1 MRAPSALI
9 GCMFLAGCMINSPQ
23 PVPRHVPTPAP
34 AAGTTLPRGPASA
47 DAVDSGPQAA
57 VDREAL
63 KALPDLIARSEPRV
77 AAGNFSPYVV
87 LGQTYEVLNQA
98 DDYAEEGLASWYGTK
113 FHGRATSN
121 GEAFDMYTLSAAH
134 KTLPIPSYVRVT
146 NLNNGLA
153 TVLRVNDRGP
163 FHDDRLIDL
172 SYAAAVKLGFDLNG
186 TAPVRVEM
194 LAAPYGTVVPRT
206 RLARN
211 AVRDD
216 TQTITPAARSRTAA
230 AGGAAVSAA
239 SSTAAAVSTASA
251 VATSTESVAN
261 NFYLQAGAFRS
272 REAAERMM
280 KLLRELL
287 GRRVSVVLESGQDSI
302 HRVRIGPLLSL
313 AEASSVQNKLIEAN
327 QGTALIVRG

>member
-1 MRAPSALI
+1 MRILPLLI
-9 GCMFLAGCMINSPQ
+9 GALFLAGCTINT
-23 PVPRHVPTPAP
+23 PRHPTAPAP
-34 AAGTTLPRGPASA
+34 APADARTLPRGPASP

-63 KALPDLIARSEPRV
+63 RALPDLVARSEPRG

-87 LGQTYEVLNQA
+87 LGQSYEVLGDA
-98 DDYAEEGLASWYGTK
+98 DGYAQEGLASWYGTK

-134 KTLPIPSYVRVT
+134 KTLPIPCYVRVT

-172 SYAAAVKLGFDLNG
+172 SYAAAVKLGFDLRG

-194 LAAPYGTVVPRT
+194 VAAPYGEAVPRT
-206 RLARN
+206 R
-211 AVRDD
+211 
-216 TQTITPAARSRTAA
+216 I
-230 AGGAAVSAA
+230 AA
-239 SSTAAAVSTASA
+239 SSASQSGAARTGSASA
-251 VATSTESVAN
+251 Y

-272 REAAERMM
+272 REAAER
-280 KLLRELL
+280 LSAALRALL
-287 GRRVSVVLESGQDSI
+287 GERVGVALESGQDAI
-302 HRVRIGPLLSL
+302 HRVRIGPLPTL
-313 AEASSVQNKLIEAN
+313 AEASVVQNKLLEAN

>member
-1 MRAPSALI
+1 MRTLPLLI
-9 GCMFLAGCMINSPQ
+9 GVLFLAGCMINT
-23 PVPRHVPTPAP
+23 PRHLPAP
-34 AAGTTLPRGPASA
+34 APSPAPGKTLPRGPASP

-63 KALPDLIARSEPRV
+63 KALPDLVARSEPRG

-87 LGQTYEVLNQA
+87 FGRTYEVLSDA
-98 DDYAEEGLASWYGTK
+98 GRYAEEGLASWYGTK

-146 NLNNGLA
+146 NLNNGLS

-194 LAAPYGTVVPRT
+194 MAAPFGEAVPRT
-206 RLARN
+206 RVARPALPSATQFGGSAARN
-211 AVRDD
+211 
-216 TQTITPAARSRTAA
+216 RTA
-230 AGGAAVSAA
+230 S
-239 SSTAAAVSTASA
+239 
-251 VATSTESVAN
+251 AN

-272 REAAERMM
+272 REAAER
-280 KLLRELL
+280 LSAALRALL
-287 GRRVSVVLESGQDSI
+287 GERVAVALESGQDAI
-302 HRVRIGPLLSL
+302 HRVRIGPLLTL
-313 AEASSVQNKLIEAN
+313 AEAGAVQNKLIEAN

>member
-1 MRAPSALI
+1 MRAPSVLI

-23 PVPRHVPTPAP
+23 PAPRHVPTPAP

-146 NLNNGLA
+146 NLSNGLA

-186 TAPVRVEM
+186 TAPVRVECSPRRM
-194 LAAPYGTVVPRT
+194 APWCRARGSRGTRCAMTRRPLRRPLAVEPPPQGAQLLALLPALLPRFPPRV
-206 RLARN
+206 RLLPQPSQSQTTSTCRPARF
-211 AVRDD
+211 V
-216 TQTITPAARSRTAA
+216 AARRPS
-230 AGGAAVSAA
+230 
-239 SSTAAAVSTASA
+239 
-251 VATSTESVAN
+251 E
-261 NFYLQAGAFRS
+261 
-272 REAAERMM
+272 
-280 KLLRELL
+280 
-287 GRRVSVVLESGQDSI
+287 
-302 HRVRIGPLLSL
+302 
-313 AEASSVQNKLIEAN
+313 
-327 QGTALIVRG
+327 